1 MTRSSVADPTTRG
14 EPGHP
19 DPPDEARER
28 CHHHDDGRHLRMQV
42 ELAVR
47 LGWYL
52 AEVRGRTWWKGQR
65 PVADGLPADPG
76 RALPLRPQRTLVESR
91 RQAVEALVYLSEK
104 LKVTAPPTI
113 GGDAPSTPF
122 ESQLATLMTALEAD
136 DCALLDPRVS
146 AGASTADRDR
156 AWNEVAALIYDWDAA
171 IQDELTARDDI
182 LACGYLLGRGLAE
195 IYWALAPRSEQT
207 SSDRATPSA
216 GSWRYLLHPD
226 RRHELSRMVGRI
238 AAYLHPLTPVAVSGS
253 LEAWGC
259 VVDDPDWCGR
269 EDAPTH
275 LYEQLRRWYQLLILG
290 QDPTTLVKASAMLR
304 RNRRT
309 TLRLAR
315 AFWPQLVVGTLSV
328 AAAAALV
335 LLLSTDRGNPALKS
349 LLAIAAAIG
358 LSASTVT
365 AKAKS
370 ATQSLFARLRQSAY
384 SDLVAI
390 EVSAVPPHP
399 GDDRKHGSRGNSE
412 GARIV
417 ERAVTARSLAMATA
431 VTDTPLRM

>member
-1 MTRSSVADPTTRG
+1 
-14 EPGHP
+14 
-19 DPPDEARER
+19 
-28 CHHHDDGRHLRMQV
+28 
-42 ELAVR
+42 
-47 LGWYL
+47 
-52 AEVRGRTWWKGQR
+52 
-65 PVADGLPADPG
+65 
-76 RALPLRPQRTLVESR
+76 
-91 RQAVEALVYLSEK
+91 VYLSEK
-104 LKVTAPPTI
+104 LTVTAPPVI
-113 GGDAPSTPF
+113 GDAPPSIPF
-122 ESQLATLMTALEAD
+122 ESQLATVITALEAD
-136 DCALLDPRVS
+136 DCALLDPRVTE
-146 AGASTADRDR
+146 GVDTAARER
-156 AWNEVAALIYDWDAA
+156 AWNEVAALMYDWDAA

-195 IYWALAPRSEQT
+195 TYWELAPRSKQT
-207 SSDRATPSA
+207 GSGLAVPPA
-216 GSWRYLLHPD
+216 GSWQYLLHPD

-238 AAYLHPLTPVAVSGS
+238 AVYLHPLTPVAVSGS

-259 VVDDPDWCGR
+259 VVDNPDWCGR
-269 EDAPTH
+269 ADAPTH
-275 LYEQLRRWYQLLILG
+275 LYEQLRRWYQLLVLG
-290 QDPTTLVKASAMLR
+290 QDPTTLVKASVILR

-315 AFWPQLVVGTLSV
+315 AFWPQLLLGTLSV
-328 AAAAALV
+328 AAAAAFV
-335 LLLSTDRGNPALKS
+335 LLLGTNEGNPALKS

-399 GDDRKHGSRGNSE
+399 GDDRKRGSRGNSE
-412 GARIV
+412 GQRIV

-431 VTDTPLRM
+431 IPDTGLRPQTL